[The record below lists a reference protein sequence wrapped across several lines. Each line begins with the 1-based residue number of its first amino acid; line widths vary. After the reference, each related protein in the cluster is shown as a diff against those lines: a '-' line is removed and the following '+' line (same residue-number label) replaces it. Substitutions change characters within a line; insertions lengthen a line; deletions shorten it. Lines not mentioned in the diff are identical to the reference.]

1 MIIKQLFRYVVRW
14 TLCVGSRHFLC
25 QIKTLMIKLHVSRKT
40 VICKLNILRNNGLS
54 VQEDQLF
61 QEKKPVGRESKNQ
74 LLPTHPHHPMIYT
87 GPGPSASNG
96 QRFSQN
102 SQPRYSQLSNGY
114 SNGGSVYYP
123 GQRHPDMLPDDEA
136 L

>member
-1 MIIKQLFRYVVRW
+1 M
-14 TLCVGSRHFLC
+14 
-25 QIKTLMIKLHVSRKT
+25 
-40 VICKLNILRNNGLS
+40 
-54 VQEDQLF
+54 
-61 QEKKPVGRESKNQ
+61 GRESKNQ
-74 LLPTHPHHPMIYT
+74 LLPTHPHHPIIYT
-87 GPGPSASNG
+87 GPGPSANG
-96 QRFSQN
+96 HQRL